1 MCANRIFLGESQ
13 HWSRAKMCFIFTL
26 GPTELWRESLPQWTD
41 NVQHTFACSASSF
54 CLTSVVER
62 PRSNRPH
69 VRRACVFIIFVSDC
83 SWRQGYSGETGTLM
97 TCDKGIQ
104 SWPTLKLSLDFL
116 SFSHHFL
123 SELSWQLLCG
133 RKTLR
138 CCFSM
143 SLWSTVIQPR
153 PVLPV
158 VTSHDSFNM
167 LLVSRDSAK
176 YSSNVNLMICRCQLL
191 LWFEMS

>member
-13 HWSRAKMCFIFTL
+13 HWSRAKMCFILVL
-26 GPTELWRESLPQWTD
+26 GPTEKVCHSELTTCSTRLLVARHLSVWQVLSSAQGQIGRMYDVHVCSLFLCQ
-41 NVQHTFACSASSF
+41 
-54 CLTSVVER
+54 TS
-62 PRSNRPH
+62 
-69 VRRACVFIIFVSDC
+69 C

-104 SWPTLKLSLDFL
+104 SWPSLKLSLDFL